1 MKCKICS
8 NESLKKIISNLRE
21 NGLSYREIEDYLL
34 TKFNFKVSL
43 GTISNHFFHIQES
56 KLPILKE
63 NEFILTKETIKKI
76 ANTFMEIFKKYTK
89 NNADVVESFYEYL
102 NNYKEPEPEIETNI
116 SAYEDFKK
124 VILNSPLEDSL
135 KNIILEEFSNNYLKI
150 IAEQQINYK

>member
-1 MKCKICS
+1 MRCRIC
-8 NESLKKIISNLRE
+8 NNPNLKRIVEGLRKD
-21 NGLSYREIEDYLL
+21 NFTYREIQEYLL

-76 ANTFMEIFKKYTK
+76 SNTFMEIFKKYIK
-89 NNADVVESFYEYL
+89 NPDIVESFYEYL

-124 VILNSPLEDSL
+124 LILNSPLEDNL
-135 KNIILEEFSNNYLKI
+135 KNKILEEFSNNYLKI
-150 IAEQQINYK
+150 IAEQQIN

>member
-1 MKCKICS
+1 MRCRIC
-8 NESLKKIISNLRE
+8 NNPNLKRIVEGLRKD
-21 NGLSYREIEDYLL
+21 NFTYREIQEYLL

-63 NEFILTKETIKKI
+63 NEYILTKETIKKI

-89 NNADVVESFYEYL
+89 SNADVVESFYEYL
-102 NNYKEPEPEIETNI
+102 NDYKEPEPEIETNI

-124 VILNSPLEDSL
+124 LILNSPLEDNL

-150 IAEQQINYK
+150 IAEQQIN